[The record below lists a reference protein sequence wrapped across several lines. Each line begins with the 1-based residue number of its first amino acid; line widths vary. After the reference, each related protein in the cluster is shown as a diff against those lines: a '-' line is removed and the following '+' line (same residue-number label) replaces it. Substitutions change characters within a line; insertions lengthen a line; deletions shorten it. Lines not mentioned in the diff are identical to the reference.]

1 MSAKLQPVVQSVLS
15 AANTPTT
22 INLPGDGNTIIA
34 QANTVQQNV
43 NLILMPGAQP
53 LNNGIVAGTQQTF
66 NYNYYNLFVI
76 GNEPFNSDHF
86 LVPKDRALTESTM
99 QEVKDALASLRP
111 EAVATIKTFPAL
123 FASENHQYGKTDDT
137 QFAYYGFVTD
147 IKIQDNGI
155 KVYFRSLNAVPQ
167 QRLNNIASELGLGR
181 ASSFNELNRTHW
193 AIKKINLVEALRDA
207 GISVFALT

>member
-1 MSAKLQPVVQSVLS
+1 MSAKLQPLIQPVLPATS
-15 AANTPTT
+15 TSTT
-22 INLPGDGNTIIA
+22 INLPGDGNTLIA

-53 LNNGIVAGTQQTF
+53 LNNGIVAGSQHTF
-66 NYNYYNLFVI
+66 NYNYYSLFVI
-76 GNEPFNSDHF
+76 GEETFNSDHF

-99 QEVKDALASLRP
+99 QEVKDALASLSP
-111 EAVATIKTFPAL
+111 EAVATIKTFPAM
-123 FASENHQYGKTDDT
+123 FASENHYYGRTDDT
-137 QFAYYGFVTD
+137 QYAYYGFVTD

-155 KVYFRSLNAVPQ
+155 KVYFRSLNPVPQ
-167 QRLNNIASELGLGR
+167 QRLNDIASELGLGR

-193 AIKKINLVEALRDA
+193 AIKKINLIEALRDA